1 MVGQKYFSWIMEFLF
16 RVDFGVNTGGW
27 LLHIEKYLQK
37 NSQQTPNRI
46 FKAGQNIY
54 QQFPTRECSLY
65 FTKINVINV
74 NRYNTG
80 QSLIEHPAQQHS
92 VKTEIRFCADT
103 QRPLRKNEYCS
114 HENV

>member
-1 MVGQKYFSWIMEFLF
+1 MAFAHRKISSKKLAADAKQNFQS
-16 RVDFGVNTGGW
+16 
-27 LLHIEKYLQK
+27 
-37 NSQQTPNRI
+37 
-46 FKAGQNIY
+46 GQNIY